1 MNESPVTQAANMI
14 LVEQIRQLI
23 KERDEA
29 RREVCAWMNTDESGC
44 LKSGSAETAIERG
57 WDCFKEIT
65 KERDDAL
72 VDQKLIEELWERR
85 TDAAQMNERIRQLLG
100 NTEQL
105 ELTVA
110 RLKEDLRRMDAI
122 VTLVFVSIE
131 KRKLREEADYNNH
144 QCRTTDGE

>member
-1 MNESPVTQAANMI
+1 MT
-14 LVEQIRQLI
+14 EQDFATVLADNLRLRAEVDQL
-23 KERDEA
+23 R
-29 RREVCAWMNTDESGC
+29 
-44 LKSGSAETAIERG
+44 
-57 WDCFKEIT
+57 
-65 KERDDAL
+65 KERDDAQ
-72 VDQKLIEELWERR
+72 VDQRLIDELWERR

-131 KRKLREEADYNNH
+131 KRKLRE
-144 QCRTTDGE
+144 TT